1 MTYCYEY
8 EQVVDYLLTHETLAT
23 DTDEN
28 GNWSN
33 DIKLKWKV
41 WETDNHKFKIGLEI
55 RIPIE
60 QFKDELNL
68 ITTKYNLLVI
78 DTYPDEEY
86 PSFNA
91 VINDI
96 GL

>member
-1 MTYCYEY
+1 MSYCYEY
-8 EQVVDYLLTHETLAT
+8 EQMVDYLLDHESLAFET
-23 DTDEN
+23 DDN
-28 GNWSN
+28 FNWTN
-33 DIKLKWKV
+33 DIKPKWKI
-41 WETDNHKFKIGLEI
+41 WETDNHKFKIGLEV

-60 QFKDELNL
+60 QFKSELNL

-86 PSFNA
+86 PSCNV

>member
-8 EQVVDYLLTHETLAT
+8 EQMVDYLLTHETLAM
-23 DTDEN
+23 DTD
-28 GNWSN
+28 
-33 DIKLKWKV
+33 DIKPKWKV
-41 WETDNHKFKIGLEI
+41 WETDNHKFKIGLEV

-68 ITTKYNLLVI
+68 ITTKYNLLLI

-86 PSFNA
+86 PSCNV